1 MKGNFNPMTNS
12 DAAYIAGLFDG
23 EGCVT
28 YKQYMKKRGKDK
40 KAYLTWDI
48 RMEISMTNKYIIQ
61 WAHETSGVGTFS
73 KKPPGKGQLGR
84 KMQYR
89 WRCGFRDAYQVAK
102 LIWPHVKVK
111 LHKIEQIIDH
121 YEPEF
126 NTPNVVNLEHYKMW
140 MANEK

>member
-1 MKGNFNPMTNS
+1 MKNS

-48 RMEISMTNKYIIQ
+48 RMEISMADKYIIQ
-61 WAHETSGVGTFS
+61 WAHETSEVGTFS

-126 NTPNVVNLEHYKMW
+126 NAPNVVNLEHYKMW